1 MQQVIHPL
9 SPRKPLLSG
18 QVLDLVWL
26 RVLRDPS
33 NRLGQNVDSTA
44 PTTPTLP
51 LHPGQTL
58 LVQKCSGD
66 SSGIRIL
73 PPISFEHQSA
83 VRSTLESFTNC
94 RLGSYVP
101 IELLHNEYEL
111 LAKSSHEAC
120 LPSAVHRFVLMPN
133 QTWTQWDSASDSAFH
148 FEHGHCYCKPQSNVV
163 ERSQWTVQHD
173 DYAKGERTTTQIS
186 PDSLVLFELD
196 PSSQTYVAVEKQAQA
211 MGCRLEQCGR
221 YYHGPD
227 AETAPVT
234 KSPATVNGLSNVLL
248 NTEEQVGRSV
258 SAKMQKMFKNITVSL
273 TRLQQ
278 DFQTA
283 TTDRVAPFADQ
294 SLPKLH
300 ASFILEESKNH
311 PEWHAFLKT
320 SLCHAFES
328 HVRQNFFTS
337 ASHLLTATF
346 NLTFAEKLCLNV
358 NNPTAS
364 ALDFLSLTGL
374 TGDARQQ
381 PQRLSTAGRR
391 PLEDSDWSPLYLY
404 SYVQGQMVELKM
416 SDWMANADGRSMFYP
431 KKAPKT
437 HDKSKPTTKN
447 KLESVLSKNLN
458 SMHPWYF
465 YLGWISLWS
474 TLSCVERTILIHSI
488 NELAWCA
495 PEWQVMDTDVLYRM
509 DMDGVGV
516 GVGGGGGN
524 DATFRQLAQ
533 LKSAIFEFE
542 GRDPSCDSS
551 ESLKQLAAAAQT
563 VLYYRDHCVR
573 LT

>member
-1 MQQVIHPL
+1 MQPVIHPL
-9 SPRKPLLSG
+9 SPQKPLLSG

-44 PTTPTLP
+44 PKTPTLP

-58 LVQKCSGD
+58 LVQKCSED

-73 PPISFEHQSA
+73 PPISFEHRSA

-94 RLGSYVP
+94 RLGSYTP

-111 LAKSSHEAC
+111 LAKASHETC
-120 LPSAVHRFVLMPN
+120 LPSTVHRFVLIPN

-148 FEHGHCYCKPQSNVV
+148 VQYGHCYCKTQSNVV

-173 DYAKGERTTTQIS
+173 DYAKEERTTTQIS
-186 PDSLVLFELD
+186 PNSLVLFELD
-196 PSSQTYVAVEKQAQA
+196 PNSETYIAVEKQAQA
-211 MGCRLEQCGR
+211 MGCRLEQCER
-221 YYHGPD
+221 RYHGPD
-227 AETAPVT
+227 AEAVPVA
-234 KSPATVNGLSNVLL
+234 KSATTTINGLSNVLL

-258 SAKMQKMFKNITVSL
+258 SAKMQKMFKNISVSL

-278 DFQTA
+278 DFQGA
-283 TTDRVAPFADQ
+283 ITDRVAPFADQ
-294 SLPKLH
+294 SLPRLH

-346 NLTFAEKLCLNV
+346 NLTCVEKLCLNA

-374 TGDARQQ
+374 TSDAREQ
-381 PQRLSTAGRR
+381 PQRLATAGRR
-391 PLEDSDWSPLYLY
+391 SFENLDWLPLCLY
-404 SYVQGQMVELKM
+404 SYVQGQMVELKI
-416 SDWMANADGRSMFYP
+416 SDWMADADGRSMFYP
-431 KKAPKT
+431 KKAPRT
-437 HDKSKPTTKN
+437 HDKSKQTTKN
-447 KLESVLSKNLN
+447 KLESVLLKNLN
-458 SMHPWYF
+458 SMHTWYF

-474 TLSCVERTILIHSI
+474 TLSCVERTVLIHSI

-495 PEWQVMDTDVLYRM
+495 PEWQVMDTDVLHRM
-509 DMDGVGV
+509 DVDGI
-516 GVGGGGGN
+516 GGGGGN
-524 DATFRQLAQ
+524 NATFQQLAQ
-533 LKSAIFEFE
+533 LKCAIFELE